1 VSDAGASVKVAGT
14 SKPAALM
21 DEWVARVLG
30 FHIPRVGGGEAASR
44 FEAAR
49 PKEAPMAAMTGNL
62 LATMARA
69 APEAAEELP
78 AILSGMIPRFLL
90 AIQNEPHMDAQP
102 MVQGALVP
110 AQDQV
115 LAVADS
121 LNAVLRSARQWEAL
135 LDQAEQ
141 ADATID
147 KTKEAE
153 RDAAQQKEYEELVAS
168 YNATRSAALAE
179 EDRCMQLVA
188 ALSAEF
194 RAAQGA
200 AAR

>member
-1 VSDAGASVKVAGT
+1 M
-14 SKPAALM
+14 SKSTALM
-21 DEWVARVLG
+21 DEWVTQVLG
-30 FHIPRVGGGEAASR
+30 WRFPSGGGEAAAR

-49 PKEAPMAAMTGNL
+49 PNEAPSAAMTRNL

-90 AIQNEPHMDAQP
+90 AIQNEPHMDARP
-102 MVQGALVP
+102 LAQGASVA

-121 LNAVLRSARQWEAL
+121 LNAVLGSARRWEAL
-135 LDQAEQ
+135 LNQAEQ
-141 ADATID
+141 ADGTID
-147 KTKEAE
+147 KMEEAE
-153 RDAAQQKEYEELVAS
+153 RDAARQKEYEELVVS

-179 EDRCMQLVA
+179 EARCTQLLT
-188 ALSAEF
+188 ALFAEF
-194 RAAQGA
+194 SAAQGA
-200 AAR
+200 AAQ

>member
-1 VSDAGASVKVAGT
+1 VAEI
-14 SKPAALM
+14 SKPTALM
-21 DEWVARVLG
+21 DQWVAQVLG
-30 FHIPRVGGGEAASR
+30 FPIARNRASEAAPR

-49 PKEAPMAAMTGNL
+49 PKEAPSTAMTGNL

-69 APEAAEELP
+69 APDAAEELP

-102 MVQGALVP
+102 MVQGATVP

-121 LNAVLRSARQWEAL
+121 LNAVLGSARRWEAL

-141 ADATID
+141 ADGTID
-147 KTKEAE
+147 KMEEAE
-153 RDAAQQKEYEELVAS
+153 RGAARQHDYEDLVGS
-168 YNATRSAALAE
+168 YNATRLAALGE
-179 EDRCMQLVA
+179 EERCMQLVD
-188 ALSAEF
+188 ALATEF
-194 RAAQGA
+194 RAAQEA

>member
-1 VSDAGASVKVAGT
+1 VSDASASAGVGSI
-14 SKPAALM
+14 SKRTALV
-21 DEWVARVLG
+21 DEWVTRVLG
-30 FHIPRVGGGEAASR
+30 YQFAPAGRGEAAAR

-49 PKEAPMAAMTGNL
+49 PKEAPNTAMTANL

-102 MVQGALVP
+102 MVQDAVVP

-121 LNAVLRSARQWEAL
+121 LNAVLSSARRWEAL

-147 KTKEAE
+147 KMEEAE
-153 RDAAQQKEYEELVAS
+153 RDAAQQKEYEELVPS
-168 YNATRSAALAE
+168 YNTTRLAALAE
-179 EDRCMQLVA
+179 EARCMQLVDTLA
-188 ALSAEF
+188 TEF